1 LSAPAEQSTVCPLT
15 SFRLASLTALKPSGY
30 ITLAAYRFIRH
41 ASDVKKGA
49 LAVRTSAPHQVRRAI
64 SAATL
69 PQMPAPAPLAKLTL
83 RH

>member
-49 LAVRTSAPHQVRRAI
+49 LS
-64 SAATL
+64 TL
-69 PQMPAPAPLAKLTL
+69 PQMPAPAPLGTN
-83 RH
+83 